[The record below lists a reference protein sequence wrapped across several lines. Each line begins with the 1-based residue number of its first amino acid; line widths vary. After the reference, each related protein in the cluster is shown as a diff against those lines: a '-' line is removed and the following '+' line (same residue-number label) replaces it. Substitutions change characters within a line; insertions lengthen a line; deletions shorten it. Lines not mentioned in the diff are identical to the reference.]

1 MLEYTIWKKLGEG
14 GSFYTAMG
22 KPSFLSDIDFS
33 SVLLC
38 GETPHPYSVTK
49 ASLTNLFVRLSLI
62 GSYLVCH

>member
-1 MLEYTIWKKLGEG
+1 MLEYTIWKRLGEE

-22 KPSFLSDIDFS
+22 KPSFLPDTD
-33 SVLLC
+33 VLLC

-49 ASLTNLFVRLSLI
+49 ASPTNLFVTLSSI